1 MQTMHK
7 TREIRLK
14 YEIIKKLVKSSM
26 KIVYLEKE
34 MRVWA

>member
-1 MQTMHK
+1 MHK

-34 MRVWA
+34 MRV